1 MLKVL
6 FHKNTLITWLSKPPP
21 TKHYVLEKNETSVEA
36 VEALALT
43 WCQGKHGQGLSGGS
57 HSCDQSP
64 SLGKVLRKDGHSGQ
78 EGQTVAHTCTVQ
90 KMQVFL
96 NSNLT
101 TPNNKFKE

>member
-1 MLKVL
+1 MVVP
-6 FHKNTLITWLSKPPP
+6 TPPP
-21 TKHYVLEKNETSVEA
+21 KHYVHEKNETSL
-36 VEALALT
+36 EALALT

-64 SLGKVLRKDGHSGQ
+64 STCKVLGKDGYSGQ